1 MPTLSKTEI
10 AHKLKSLP
18 AWTLRNGSLY
28 RSLKFENFVKAF
40 AFMTA
45 AALESE
51 KMNHHPDWSNSYNVV
66 KISLQTHESQGIT
79 DLDFRLASK
88 IEKLAEIFSAV

>member
-1 MPTLSKTEI
+1 M
-10 AHKLKSLP
+10 
-18 AWTLRNGSLY
+18 
-28 RSLKFENFVKAF
+28 KAF

-66 KISLQTHESQGIT
+66 EISLQTHESQGIT